1 MTEPTQT
8 RSLAEDFANP
18 TTPGYIRRWKA
29 AIADPETA
37 GAVAEAMAQ
46 WALTQPS
53 PPLAVAL
60 NFDAL
65 KARGANYQILRAWF
79 ADVRRRMKGRK

>member
-1 MTEPTQT
+1 MTDPTQT
-8 RSLAEDFANP
+8 RSLIDDFNNP
-18 TTPGYIRRWKA
+18 TTPGYVKRWKA
-29 AIADPETA
+29 AIASPETA

-53 PPLAVAL
+53 PTLAVAL

-79 ADVRRRMKGRK
+79 ADVRKRMKGRR